1 MKKIITKLSLTILV
15 LMFSGCFGE
24 QSQTKTS
31 NNNTTGL
38 KDDDIINFEKK
49 RISLTTSLDMKN
61 IKIFLKQ
68 KVEVDGWNA
77 YVLSLQLKSDERE
90 FETKDIL
97 FSDGK
102 AITTEL
108 YDPKTS
114 RSYKEK
120 IEIKLPQ
127 SVYDDSHIIAG
138 NKDAKHKVVLFSDP
152 LCPFCIEYVPEVISF
167 VKNNPTKIALYYF
180 HFPLV
185 NIHPSAMILSQA
197 MIKLHLDNKIDNME
211 IKTYQAKFENSFDP
225 RETNPKIVL
234 NAFNKALN
242 SKLSLDDINQKV
254 VLDILKKDMK
264 VASDSLVSGTPTVF
278 INGKIDK
285 TRNAYKKLK

>member
-1 MKKIITKLSLTILV
+1 MKKIVTKLSLTILV

-197 MIKLHLDNKIDNME
+197 MIKLHLDNKIDSMTT
-211 IKTYQAKFENSFDP
+211 KTYQAKFENSFDP
-225 RETNPKIVL
+225 REKNAKVVL
-234 NAFNKALN
+234 DAFNKALN

>member
-1 MKKIITKLSLTILV
+1 MKKIVTKLSLTILV

-234 NAFNKALN
+234 DAFNKALN